1 MSSIPSLLLLE
12 SLLLL
17 KPSVSKALVF
27 LVMQETRL
35 FRCSPFK
42 NRSQKKLN
50 DVLNTVRVT
59 CTVCVKKYI
68 FASALWAKNMSVVY
82 LHTCNVYACPCIINE
97 WIWNTNYNGIEQG
110 WREYSRYCRL
120 HFFLQEEYTWNRN
133 VNTHIHTFAQMK
145 EKIYEWEDNE
155 QITEKVKRKWMIK
168 NNKISF
174 QELSLFN

>member
-68 FASALWAKNMSVVY
+68 FASALWAKNMPVVY
-82 LHTCNVYACPCIINE
+82 LHTCNVYACTCIINE

-120 HFFLQEEYTWNRN
+120 HFFSTRRTHVEWKCKHIYT
-133 VNTHIHTFAQMK
+133 HL
-145 EKIYEWEDNE
+145 
-155 QITEKVKRKWMIK
+155 RKWKKK
-168 NNKISF
+168 NVWMRR
-174 QELSLFN
+174 